1 MIFMRDGAAR
11 HPIRRTC
18 AQILVEE
25 DGRSPTLDLCH
36 TIRPPFAGRRTITEV
51 RQHGRANLRVIRQD
65 IGFSGLGLGIEH
77 LVQVAELDRA
87 ALNGDHLVMRSLG
100 HRVSI
105 DAAIWTPKYTCRFRQ
120 HEWGS
125 RRIMRA
131 IWKGAITF
139 GLVNVPIKLYPA
151 TEDHDISLHQVH
163 DADGG
168 RIRYERRCEV
178 CGKVV
183 EYAHIDK
190 AYAEG
195 KTTVV
200 LTDEDLKSLPEER
213 SHEIEVVEFVPS
225 EQIDEIMLD
234 RSYFLE
240 PDKAAAKPYA
250 LLRRALEETDR
261 TAIAQFS
268 LRQKTRLGALRSR
281 GKVLMLQSLLWDDEV
296 READFPSLKEDV
308 RVSPQELKM
317 AMSLVDN
324 MATDF
329 NPEKFSDEYQD
340 QLRQL
345 IAAKLEKGDALDTAA
360 TFGEQEEAQA
370 DRGEVVDLLEALRRS
385 VEENRAARKGTEAKS
400 AAKKAPAKKAPAKKT
415 STGKTAAKK
424 SPAKKTPAK
433 KAPAKKAG
441 AKKTSAGRS
450 AKKAS

>member
-1 MIFMRDGAAR
+1 
-11 HPIRRTC
+11 
-18 AQILVEE
+18 
-25 DGRSPTLDLCH
+25 
-36 TIRPPFAGRRTITEV
+36 
-51 RQHGRANLRVIRQD
+51 
-65 IGFSGLGLGIEH
+65 
-77 LVQVAELDRA
+77 
-87 ALNGDHLVMRSLG
+87 
-100 HRVSI
+100 
-105 DAAIWTPKYTCRFRQ
+105 
-120 HEWGS
+120 
-125 RRIMRA
+125 MRA
-131 IWKGAITF
+131 LWKGAITF
-139 GLVNVPIKLYPA
+139 GLVNVPIKLYSA

-168 RIRYERRCEV
+168 RIRYQRRCEV

-183 EYAHIDK
+183 EYANIDK

-225 EQIDEIMLD
+225 EQIDEIRFD

-240 PDKAAAKPYA
+240 PEKPATKAYA

-261 TAIAQFS
+261 TAIVQFS

-281 GKVLMLQSLLWDDEV
+281 DKVLMLQSLLWDDEV
-296 READFPSLKEDV
+296 READFSSLKDDV
-308 RVSPQELKM
+308 RVAPQELKM

-324 MATDF
+324 LATDF

-340 QLRQL
+340 QLRKL

-360 TFGEQEEAQA
+360 TFGEQEEDQA

-385 VEENRAARKGTEAKS
+385 VEENRAARKGTAAQPAAKNAPAKKTS
-400 AAKKAPAKKAPAKKT
+400 AKKAAAKKSPAKKAPAKKAPT
-415 STGKTAAKK
+415 N
-424 SPAKKTPAK
+424 
-433 KAPAKKAG
+433 KASAQKAG
-441 AKKTSAGRS
+441 VKKGTTAKS

>member
-1 MIFMRDGAAR
+1 
-11 HPIRRTC
+11 
-18 AQILVEE
+18 
-25 DGRSPTLDLCH
+25 
-36 TIRPPFAGRRTITEV
+36 
-51 RQHGRANLRVIRQD
+51 
-65 IGFSGLGLGIEH
+65 
-77 LVQVAELDRA
+77 
-87 ALNGDHLVMRSLG
+87 
-100 HRVSI
+100 
-105 DAAIWTPKYTCRFRQ
+105 
-120 HEWGS
+120 
-125 RRIMRA
+125 MRA

-168 RIRYERRCEV
+168 RIRYQRRCEV

-225 EQIDEIMLD
+225 EQIDELMFD

-240 PDKAAAKPYA
+240 PDKAAAKSYA
-250 LLRRALEETDR
+250 LLRKALEETDR

-281 GKVLMLQSLLWDDEV
+281 DKVLMLQSLLWDDEV

-324 MATDF
+324 MSGDF

-360 TFGEQEEAQA
+360 TFGQQDADQA

-385 VEENRAARKGTEAKS
+385 VEQNRAERQGSGAGTADSKVR
-400 AAKKAPAKKAPAKKT
+400 AKKAPAKKT
-415 STGKTAAKK
+415 SISKTAAKK
-424 SPAKKTPAK
+424 APAKKTPAK

-441 AKKTSAGRS
+441 AKKTTAGRS